1 MFDNFMKKV
10 FKGHEAQMEED
21 ERKRSARGQNVNN
34 TATAAPAP
42 TPTPAPSPE
51 DVEAAKWLNTTP
63 QMIEVIRTLQGD
75 EAVKAQVAAKKAAA
89 RRVLPPAP
97 TPTPAPTPAPAPAS
111 TPAPTPM
118 PARRQ
123 QRAPAAPTPA
133 PAPAPAAPAQTSAPA
148 EGWFCNGTF
157 IAGPETTEETIAR
170 VAEQLLLAD
179 GDVHYSEVVARSVP
193 SGKGRKLRVTEG
205 TILTTLADM
214 KADGFNIEPQEFED
228 GIHAGW
234 VVAYNKGRTR
244 FRVLT
249 PKTYSLGLE
258 KIREIIGPDTMIDV
272 AESVVVLGGKPTKI
286 LLDGKSYTY
295 GIN

>member
-21 ERKRSARGQNVNN
+21 ERKSARGQTTTVND
-34 TATAAPAP
+34 TAAPA
-42 TPTPAPSPE
+42 PAPSPE

-63 QMIEVIRTLQGD
+63 QMIEVIRALQGD

-97 TPTPAPTPAPAPAS
+97 TPTPAPAPAS

-179 GDVHYSEVVARSVP
+179 GDVHYSEVIARSVP

-228 GIHAGW
+228 GMHAGW

-272 AESVVVLGGKPTKI
+272 AESVVILGGKPTKI
-286 LLDGKSYTY
+286 LLDGKAYIY
-295 GIN
+295 GIS

>member
-1 MFDNFMKKV
+1 MLFDNFMKKA

-21 ERKRSARGQNVNN
+21 ERKRSARGQTTTVNN
-34 TATAAPAP
+34 TAAAPAP
-42 TPTPAPSPE
+42 TPAPAPSPE

-63 QMIEVIRTLQGD
+63 QMVQVIRTLQGD

-97 TPTPAPTPAPAPAS
+97 TPAPARKPAPAPD
-111 TPAPTPM
+111 
-118 PARRQ
+118 
-123 QRAPAAPTPA
+123 PA
-133 PAPAPAAPAQTSAPA
+133 PAPAPTRKPALAPE
-148 EGWFCNGTF
+148 EGWFCRG
-157 IAGPETTEETIAR
+157 ILVAGPETDEEFIAR
-170 VAEQLLLAD
+170 AAEQLLLD
-179 GDVHYSEVVARSVP
+179 DNDVHYSEAIARSVP

-205 TILTTLADM
+205 SVLTTLADI

-228 GIHAGW
+228 GMHTGW

-244 FRVLT
+244 FRILT

-272 AESVVVLGGKPTKI
+272 AESVVVLGGKPTKV
-286 LLDGKSYTY
+286 LLDGKSYTF